1 MSGFWPIF
9 QRELASLWKTPLAWV
24 LLCCFLLVQGG
35 VFYSIVVHF
44 SQMEGAPESGPMA
57 AYFGEQ
63 SLLMALSLL
72 LLCPPLTM
80 RTLAEER
87 RTGNVELLLSAPVT
101 SAAIVLG
108 KYSATLATYVA
119 IWSPTLLYP
128 ATLRN
133 TGELHVL
140 SLASGYLG
148 IFLIGAAYLAIG
160 ILMSSLARSQLI
172 ALLMTSAIIF
182 GIFLIG
188 VGEYIFEPGPL
199 TELCAHVSLTS
210 TLEEFAVGLVDTR
223 RLILYLSMTAW
234 ALFVSTKVVES
245 WRSP

>member
-1 MSGFWPIF
+1 MTGFWPIF

-24 LLCCFLLVQGG
+24 LLCCFLLIQGG

-44 SQMEGAPESGPMA
+44 SQMEGAPEEGPMA
-57 AYFGEQ
+57 AYFGQQ

-80 RTLAEER
+80 RSLAEER
-87 RTGNVELLLSAPVT
+87 RTGNVELLLSAPVS
-101 SAAIVLG
+101 SAAIVHG
-108 KYSATLATYVA
+108 KYAATLVTYLA
-119 IWSPTLLYP
+119 IWTPTLLYP

-133 TGELHVL
+133 TGELHSL
-140 SLASGYLG
+140 SIISGYLG
-148 IFLIGAAYLAIG
+148 IFIVGAAYLAVG

-172 ALLMTSAIIF
+172 ALLMTSALIF
-182 GIFLIG
+182 GIFLVG

-223 RLILYLSMTAW
+223 RLVFYGSVTAW
-234 ALFVSTKVVES
+234 ALFVGTQVVES
-245 WRSP
+245 WRNP